1 MHIVRIRHLFY
12 PDMPRDYFYELS
24 TRQVWQG
31 HEVDV
36 LTWSKSGKFSEEKVN
51 EGFTVHRLCGLNFS
65 LFGMVQ
71 DYPYLPGLPT
81 KLEMLKPDVVHA
93 ESHLFLSTVQAVNM
107 SKKLGL
113 PCVVTVHGVFAD
125 RGFAINFAQEAYLRT
140 LGLEVFKNADRIIC
154 LTRSDAEEIAGF
166 GCPLNKIRLVPN
178 AVDSEFFKPGDER
191 EDNLIVWVGRFV
203 PEKGVE
209 YLVEAARILVDKH
222 RDVKF
227 LLIGYGPLKTKI
239 IRLVYNYGLLGKSVH
254 FVGPL
259 SREEIAKILSKATVF
274 VFPSLREG
282 LPLSVLEAM
291 ACSLPVVGSDI
302 PGVNDV
308 VMHGE
313 NGFLVPPKEAKALA
327 NGILVLLN
335 DGNIRRSFGKNARQL
350 IVEKYEWNI
359 VINKIEKVYN
369 EAIES
374 HNNS

>member
-1 MHIVRIRHLFY
+1 
-12 PDMPRDYFYELS
+12 
-24 TRQVWQG
+24 
-31 HEVDV
+31 
-36 LTWSKSGKFSEEKVN
+36 
-51 EGFTVHRLCGLNFS
+51 
-65 LFGMVQ
+65 
-71 DYPYLPGLPT
+71 
-81 KLEMLKPDVVHA
+81 MLKPDVVHA